1 MIAQTTQTSHLLLR
15 NNTAPEAEKTQKSH
29 VVYRFTCNRVNF
41 EVLPSTYI
49 GMTTTTLSRRLT
61 FHLSNGAIKQHLLSN
76 HGTAITRKMLE
87 ENTNIID
94 TCKYV
99 RRLHIA
105 EALYIKENSPKLNT
119 QHADLQILPSSK
131 RVTSASPGQSQPTT
145 FHAGGRATS

>member
-61 FHLSNGAIKQHLLSN
+61 FHLSNGAIKQHLLSE
-76 HGTAITRKMLE
+76 HSFTITRKLLV
-87 ENTNIID
+87 ENTDIID
-94 TCKYV
+94 TCKDV
-99 RRLHIA
+99 RRLPIA
-105 EALYIKENSPKLNT
+105 EALFIKENAPKLNR
-119 QHADLQILPSSK
+119 QHEDLQILPSAR
-131 RVTSASPGQSQPTT
+131 RVIAPSPSQSPP
-145 FHAGGRATS
+145 ATSGVGSGATP